1 MAEFDVKNLISN
13 DKKTISKE
21 DKNVGGRPSL
31 PKDKKKD
38 NKVMSY
44 FTKKEKEQLQKLAE
58 SKNLSL
64 SNFVRICA
72 LEKITPS
79 SSKSKK

>member
-1 MAEFDVKNLISN
+1 MAEFDITDLISQ

-21 DKNVGGRPSL
+21 DKNVGGRPTL
-31 PKDKKKD
+31 PKNKKKD
-38 NKVMSY
+38 KKVMSY
-44 FTKKEKEQLQKLAE
+44 FTEKEKEQLQELAE

-72 LEKITPS
+72 LEKIE
-79 SSKSKK
+79 KDE